1 MADQAVVASGIR
13 AVPVDGMTTRVRGF
27 RPRLVV
33 AALAGCGVVVSL
45 MFTLV
50 VPMLPLFPG
59 LLHTTPGNASW
70 MATATLL
77 AGAVATPLVG
87 RLGDMYGKR
96 RMLVA
101 SLALLTVGSVIC
113 AVSPSLAPM
122 LAGRALQGAAAGV
135 VPLGISILRDELPP
149 ARMGAGIGLIS
160 ATLGL
165 GAGLG
170 LLLGGFIVD
179 HLHWQMV
186 FWVSTAMG
194 TLAITVALLVVPESP
209 LRTGGHFDFVGAVGL
224 SLVLV
229 CALLPVSKGH
239 EWGWTDPLTL
249 GLLGPALVLAPLW
262 ALHQWRGA
270 EPFVDLRVT
279 ARRPV
284 LLTNLAGILLGFA
297 GFANFLGTT
306 ALLQLPTSTGYGFGA
321 TLTTVGLCLLPG
333 TGVFLVLSPL
343 SARLS
348 AARGPHFTLATGALI
363 CGCGYLGRILM
374 TDTIWQVVVSSMIV
388 AVGTALTYATLPTLI
403 ISNVPESET
412 AAANGLNALMRSIG
426 TAAASA
432 VFAAILGVMT
442 STVGGRELP
451 TAMAFFVYFGM
462 AGIGA
467 LAAAVLAAAIPKRAA
482 ISKKGRA

>member
-1 MADQAVVASGIR
+1 MTEQTVVPSGAHALSGQGAASGLR
-13 AVPVDGMTTRVRGF
+13 RF

-33 AALAGCGVVVSL
+33 AALAGCSVVVSL

-59 LLHTTPGNASW
+59 LLHTTQGNASW
-70 MATATLL
+70 MATATVLS
-77 AGAVATPLVG
+77 GAVATPLVG

-96 RMLVA
+96 RMLVG
-101 SLALLTVGSVIC
+101 SLGLLTVGSVIC

-135 VPLGISILRDELPP
+135 IPLGISILRDELPP
-149 ARMGAGIGLIS
+149 ARMGTGIGLIS

-186 FWVSTAMG
+186 FWLSTAMG
-194 TLAITVALLVVPESP
+194 ALAITLVLLVVPESP
-209 LRTGGHFDFVGAVGL
+209 LRTGGRFDVVGAVGL
-224 SLVLV
+224 TLVLV
-229 CALLPVSKGH
+229 CVLLPVSKGH
-239 EWGWTDPLTL
+239 EWGWDNPLTL
-249 GLLGPALVLAPLW
+249 GLLAPALALAPLW
-262 ALHQWRGA
+262 ALHQWRA
-270 EPFVDLRVT
+270 REPYVDLRIT

-297 GFANFLGTT
+297 GFANFMGT
-306 ALLQLPTSTGYGFGA
+306 AGIMQLPVSTGYGFGA

-333 TGVFLVLSPL
+333 TVVFLVLSPL

-348 AARGPHFTLATGALI
+348 AARGPHFTLAAGALV
-363 CGCGYLGRILM
+363 CASGYVGRILM
-374 TDTIWQVVVSSMIV
+374 TDTIWQVVVSSLIV
-388 AVGTALTYATLPTLI
+388 SVGTALTYSALPTLI
-403 ISNVPESET
+403 VSNVPDSET
-412 AAANGLNALMRSIG
+412 AAANGLNALMRAIG

-432 VFAAILGVMT
+432 VFAAVLGAMT
-442 STVGGRELP
+442 TTVDGLELP
-451 TAMAFFVYFGM
+451 SATAFIVYFGI
-462 AGIGA
+462 AGVGA
-467 LAAAVLAAAIPKRAA
+467 LVAAVLAIAIPRKRQA
-482 ISKKGRA
+482 